1 MQFTDSDTKMSGSI
15 SGVVPLAALLFERNG
30 DMNLVILDKTNPED
44 EASVKLVSDYFQYA
58 LSRND
63 WMDAYAKVILP
74 DKKSKKPFLRL
85 VKSDKRDIN

>member
-1 MQFTDSDTKMSGSI
+1 
-15 SGVVPLAALLFERNG
+15 VVPLAALLFERNG